1 MYVHNQWV
9 SMHIQGKRRKNSLTG
24 GGLQG
29 RGKAD
34 KAGMLAENIDICV
47 YSMGVQPV
55 GLPEPQ

>member
-1 MYVHNQWV
+1 
-9 SMHIQGKRRKNSLTG
+9 MHTQGKRRKNSLTG

-29 RGKAD
+29 RGIAD
-34 KAGMLAENIDICV
+34 KAGMLAENTDICV